1 MRKTSSGRYEKL
13 RRAKRMK
20 IVRRMILL
28 LALLMAAVLFLFP
41 TVSTFV
47 NSFLSEKEI
56 MESYGAALGDKSAE
70 YARDDVV
77 IKLIP
82 DKVSG
87 EPYEIFLFQSPDYLR
102 KFWNSALYV
111 VPITLF
117 QTAVALLAAYGFT
130 RYRGKLRS
138 LVFFGYV
145 VLMLMP
151 YQVTLVPN
159 YVVSKWMGI
168 YDTPWSIVL
177 PGIFSPFAVYLLTRY
192 MMRIP
197 TAYTEAAQLDGAGE
211 WKIFSRIFL
220 PQCKSAIFAVLLLI
234 FFDNW
239 NMVEQPLVLLENEEL
254 YPLSIYLSVINQNEV
269 GVAFAAAVIY
279 TIPCLLLFLHGE
291 KHLEEGIVTGGVK

>member
-1 MRKTSSGRYEKL
+1 MRKTSSGKNERLK
-13 RRAKRMK
+13 RAKRAK
-20 IVRRMILL
+20 LLRRLILFA
-28 LALLMAAVLFLFP
+28 ALLVAAALFLFP

-47 NSFLSEKEI
+47 NSFLSEEEI
-56 MESYGAALGDKSAE
+56 MDGYGAALGNKSGE
-70 YARDDVV
+70 YTMDDVV

-82 DKVSG
+82 DRVSG
-87 EPYEIFLFQSPDYLR
+87 EAYETFLFQSPDYLK

-111 VPITLF
+111 LPITVF
-117 QTAVALLAAYGFT
+117 QTAVASCAAYGFT

-159 YVVSKWMGI
+159 YLVSKWLGI
-168 YDTPWSIVL
+168 YDTAWAIVL

-197 TAYTEAAQLDGAGE
+197 RDYSEAAQLDGAGE
-211 WKIFSRIFL
+211 WKIFTRIFL
-220 PQCKSAIFAVLLLI
+220 PQCKSAIFAVVLLI

-239 NMVEQPLVLLENEEL
+239 SMVEQPLVLLENEAL
-254 YPLSIYLSVINQNEV
+254 YPLSIYLSVINENEV

-279 TIPCLLLFLHGE
+279 TIPCLLLFLYGE